1 MAGGKHID
9 LGNFAHAQAAA
20 LAVAKFREDP
30 QGHLAMLA
38 KIRCGVSSKPC
49 ASKVKKAEKTRTRE
63 AKVKK
68 AEKKTPK
75 DKAGEKE
82 QRQRALVLGCCRT

>member
-49 ASKVKKAEKTRTRE
+49 ASKVKKAEK
-63 AKVKK
+63 
-68 AEKKTPK
+68 KTPK
-75 DKAGEKE
+75 DKAGEKKQPKDKTIKKKKQPKKKTTTTE
-82 QRQRALVLGCCRT
+82 KKTKE